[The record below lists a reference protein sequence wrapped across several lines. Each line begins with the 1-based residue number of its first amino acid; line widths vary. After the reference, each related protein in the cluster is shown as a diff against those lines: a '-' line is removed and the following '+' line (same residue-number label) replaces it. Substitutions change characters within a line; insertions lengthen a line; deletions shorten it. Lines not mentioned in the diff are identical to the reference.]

1 MLIKQQTDTQTV
13 FRLQMNETTENFW
26 LALTEPVLEPAPI
39 FFRLYYNERGEPVS
53 YSMDDRPGN
62 YIEIDAETYQ
72 RSSSNVRV
80 VNGKIVP
87 VVYKRPTSKLT
98 PDPVG
103 TPCSIENVSVVVA
116 EDQPHI
122 KWSLK
127 SNESN

>member
-1 MLIKQQTDTQTV
+1 
-13 FRLQMNETTENFW
+13 MNETTENFW
-26 LALTEPVLEPAPI
+26 KALAEPVPDPAPI

-53 YSMDDRPGN
+53 YSMEHLPGN

-72 RSSSNVRV
+72 RSLSNVRV
-80 VNGKIVP
+80 VDGKLVP
-87 VVYKRPTSKLT
+87 VVHKRPTSKLK
-98 PDPVG
+98 PGPAG
-103 TPCSIENVSVVVA
+103 IPCSPENVSVVVP

>member
-1 MLIKQQTDTQTV
+1 MLTKQQTDTQTV

-26 LALTEPVLEPAPI
+26 LALAEPVPEPVPI

-53 YSMDDRPGN
+53 YSMDNLPGN

-80 VNGKIVP
+80 IDGKIVP
-87 VVYKRPTSKLT
+87 VVYKRPVSKLT
-98 PDPVG
+98 PG
-103 TPCSIENVSVVVA
+103 TAGTACLPDNVSVVVA
-116 EDQPHI
+116 QDQPHI

-127 SNESN
+127 SNEPH

>member
-1 MLIKQQTDTQTV
+1 MLTKQQTDTQTV
-13 FRLQMNETTENFW
+13 SRLQMNETTENFW
-26 LALTEPVLEPAPI
+26 LALAETSPESAPI

-53 YSMDDRPGN
+53 YSMDDLPGN

-72 RSSSNVRV
+72 RSRSNVRV
-80 VNGKIVP
+80 VDGKLVP
-87 VVYKRPTSKLT
+87 VVYKRPVSKLT
-98 PDPVG
+98 PG
-103 TPCSIENVSVVVA
+103 TAGTACSIENVSVVVA

>member
-1 MLIKQQTDTQTV
+1 MLTKQQIDTQTV

-26 LALTEPVLEPAPI
+26 LALTEPVPDSAPI
-39 FFRLYYNERGEPVS
+39 FFRLYYNECGEPVS
-53 YSMDDRPGN
+53 YSMEDLPGN

-72 RSSSNVRV
+72 RSRSNVRV
-80 VNGKIVP
+80 VDGKLVP
-87 VVYKRPTSKLT
+87 VVYKRPVSKLKPST
-98 PDPVG
+98 TG
-103 TPCSIENVSVVVA
+103 TPCSIDNVSVVVA

>member
-1 MLIKQQTDTQTV
+1 MLTKQQTDTQTV
-13 FRLQMNETTENFW
+13 FRPQMNETTENFW
-26 LALTEPVLEPAPI
+26 LALAEPVPPPVPI

-53 YSMDDRPGN
+53 YSMDDLPGN

-72 RSSSNVRV
+72 RSRFNVRV
-80 VNGKIVP
+80 VDGKLVP

-98 PDPVG
+98 PSTTG
-103 TPCSIENVSVVVA
+103 TRCSVENVSVVVA